1 MSKDS
6 KKRKDFDGKDA
17 CGLCGKE
24 SQTLH
29 RCGACTTNACDDCLS
44 SSRHPLYGKARSG
57 SLCCI
62 GNGGKCP
69 TCTMPYRTDE
79 NVQCVVCK
87 LGVPSCDCYI
97 KDVCRTCL
105 IPKKTEVKNKTIK
118 FQPIPGSANTLK
130 RQVFVDAPINNHKVP
145 PRKSTPACLSAPSN
159 ADENEDIGDMR
170 LFDRGHIIALDLNGT
185 DHSHLITPMNPQ
197 FNRSG
202 KWRQMETTIGELIGG
217 GEAWNI
223 ADERVTMPMKSE
235 VVVSLGTKNA
245 LNVVNR
251 MEVRLFYDDTNG
263 DGRIP
268 VWFHVKLM
276 RNTQMVT
283 HFSLGNRGVAP
294 AIATND
300 TAHGEFRAAKQIFEG
315 LDRETLRGFLIDKGD
330 LDHYVLGKGTPAKP
344 PNQLLQFMWE
354 INRISQNLG
363 RARVFSTMEVGT
375 QSPSTAYDDFQ
386 RPYLRLFNRWKNDGQ
401 LLSDVSKDELYEGE
415 TADVWA
421 ELDEQGGK
429 AAPEVDH
436 VFPSYQSGRNSYL
449 NARLVS
455 FQHNHAYREKKTE
468 GAQAVHVTLT
478 EAFRTKA
485 AGLMG
490 GNGVYFAK
498 SDPVKQSDPGTNTRK
513 PAVDCIPVPFDP
525 APLTDDEVAVELEK
539 WFSDEALFDAEAN
552 HVFLKGHRMDS
563 WSIPHDLR
571 HKRQVFLKAEAARK
585 ARQALEKL
593 RKPTYVALYA
603 RHAQAVDQVTD
614 ALLDHEGNSLKSLI
628 DAATLCEPSDV
639 IGSKSADTSMRIEDT
654 RVSDAACEN
663 ALKAMKD
670 LLTAMGKGA

>member
-17 CGLCGKE
+17 CGLCGNE

-29 RCGACTTNACDDCLS
+29 LCGACTTNGCDDCMS

-57 SLCCI
+57 NLCCI
-62 GNGGKCP
+62 GNGGRCP
-69 TCTMPYRTDE
+69 TCMMPFRTDE
-79 NVQCVVCK
+79 NVQCIVCK
-87 LGVPSCDCYI
+87 QEVPSCDCYI

-105 IPKKTEVKNKTIK
+105 VPKRTEVKKKTIK

-159 ADENEDIGDMR
+159 ANENEDIGDMR
-170 LFDRGHIIALDLNGT
+170 LFDRGHIISLDLNGT

-197 FNRSG
+197 FNRNG
-202 KWRQMETTIGELIGG
+202 KWRQMETTIGDLIGG
-217 GEAWNI
+217 GAAWNI
-223 ADERVTMPMKSE
+223 ADERVTMPTKSK
-235 VVVSLGTKNA
+235 VTVSPGTKNA

-251 MEVRLFYDDTNG
+251 MEVRLFYDDTHG

-294 AIATND
+294 ATVTND
-300 TAHGEFRAAKQIFEG
+300 TAHGEFRAAKKIFEG
-315 LDRETLRGFLIDKGD
+315 LDRETLRGFLFDKND
-330 LDHYVLGKGTPAKP
+330 LDHYVLGEGTPSKP

-354 INRISQNLG
+354 VNHLSQNLS
-363 RARVFSTMEVGT
+363 RARVFSTMDVGT

-386 RPYLRLFNRWKNDGQ
+386 RHYLRLFNRWKNDGQ
-401 LLSDVSKDELYEGE
+401 LLSDVSEDELYEGE

-436 VFPSYQSGRNSYL
+436 VFPSYQSGSNSYL

-455 FQHNHAYREKKTE
+455 FQHNHAYREKKTI
-468 GAQAVHVTLT
+468 GAQPVHVTLT

-485 AGLMG
+485 AGLLHKGEIHLAQSVPVMTSVPIT
-490 GNGVYFAK
+490 NKRK
-498 SDPVKQSDPGTNTRK
+498 S
-513 PAVDCIPVPFDP
+513 AVACIPVPFDP
-525 APLTDDEVAVELEK
+525 HPLTNDQVEVELEE

-552 HVFLKGHRMDS
+552 HVFLNGHKMGTD
-563 WSIPHDLR
+563 SIPHKLR
-571 HKRQVFLKAEAARK
+571 HERQGFLKAEAARK
-585 ARQALEKL
+585 ARQALEKQ
-593 RKPTYVALYA
+593 RKPIYVALYA
-603 RHAQAVDQVTD
+603 RHAQAVDQVTGT
-614 ALLDHEGNSLKSLI
+614 LRDHEGNSLQSLI

-639 IGSKSADTSMRIEDT
+639 IGSKNADTSMRIEDT
-654 RVSDAACEN
+654 SVSDAACER
-663 ALKAMKD
+663 ALQAMKD